1 MSNRKV
7 EQKSILYSNED
18 FFQVKMYLRN
28 HKVIPSDSLL
38 QDDAKLKK
46 SSKPFFPIPYL
57 SGLISQRNSHGQ
69 MQWRLTFSSIQYI
82 VGLSFVASQ
91 VTCVLICYLVSY
103 GWAVQNSKVKVQKL
117 LLVCFLI
124 HLVNE
129 SSFSGLKQ

>member
-1 MSNRKV
+1 
-7 EQKSILYSNED
+7 
-18 FFQVKMYLRN
+18 
-28 HKVIPSDSLL
+28 
-38 QDDAKLKK
+38 
-46 SSKPFFPIPYL
+46 
-57 SGLISQRNSHGQ
+57 

-103 GWAVQNSKVKVQKL
+103 GWTVQNSKMKVQKL